1 VERERNKTRKN
12 MAFTDFYCENEGPS
26 LQEMIDS
33 DLKTYIGITGST
45 LHFQGISGPDMIT
58 DLELDSYPSFLNSY
72 LEDFNSSAFFIVNP
86 NNVMPLHHPLEQQQQ
101 VTNLS
106 VNTSSNLDSQQ
117 QNSLQSPISLQET
130 IDSVMK
136 VDDVITESNLNFGQN
151 FEGMDSFD
159 MLNDLDIV
167 SILDN
172 ISTDGLWS
180 NTPLPTTSGVSTTSK
195 GQLI

>member
-1 VERERNKTRKN
+1 
-12 MAFTDFYCENEGPS
+12 MSFTDFNCENEGPS

-33 DLKTYIGITGST
+33 DLKTYIGTTGNT
-45 LHFQGISGPDMIT
+45 LHFQGKSRPDMIT

-86 NNVMPLHHPLEQQQQ
+86 NNVMPLHQPLEQQQ

-117 QNSLQSPISLQET
+117 QNSLQSPISLEET
-130 IDSVMK
+130 IDSDMN
-136 VDDVITESNLNFGQN
+136 VDDVITENSLNLGQN
-151 FEGMDSFD
+151 FGGMNIFD

-172 ISTDGLWS
+172 SSTDGLS
-180 NTPLPTTSGVSTTSK
+180 SDTSLPTTSGVSLTSK